1 MTYNWTITNLYTVDL
16 GSEPGYVVNAL
27 YVVEGSDGTYS
38 ATCQGSQQFV
48 VNPDKPDYT
57 PYADLTNDLVVSW
70 IQADL
75 GVDGVNNIY
84 ANIDGQIQSIIN
96 PPVSPMNTPLP
107 WAAPVTE

>member
-1 MTYNWTITNLYTVDL
+1 MTYTWTITNLYTIDTATE
-16 GSEPGYVVNAL
+16 SGYVVNAL
-27 YVVEGSDGTYS
+27 YVVEGTDGTHS
-38 ATCQGSQQFV
+38 ATCGGSQQFV
-48 VNPDKPDYT
+48 VDPNKPDYI

-70 IQADL
+70 IQDDL

-84 ANIDGQIQSIIN
+84 ANIDGQINSIIN